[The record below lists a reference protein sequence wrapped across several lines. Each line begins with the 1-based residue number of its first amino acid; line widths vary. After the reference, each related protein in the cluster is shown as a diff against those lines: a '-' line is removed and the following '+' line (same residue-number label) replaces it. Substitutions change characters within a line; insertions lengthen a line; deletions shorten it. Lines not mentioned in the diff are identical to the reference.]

1 MSSLMPAVDLA
12 LSEEHR
18 QIAQAVEDLLAR
30 ESDSATVRRAAFAG
44 DGFDRALWRKVADLG
59 VCGIH
64 LPEAQGGLGLGITEL
79 ALAAEAF
86 GRHLACVPWLEST
99 VLAGTALLIARD
111 ESAIHRWLPG
121 LAGGEAPATMDIGLV
136 TAPAVSATRVHGA
149 WKLDGRLPA
158 VPAAA
163 AARWLLLLAQSDG
176 GPLLVRLPLDA
187 PGVERRAR
195 PTHDATRPV
204 AEVRLE
210 TVVIG
215 DEDELAHDGTAT
227 RVVQRTQQV
236 AAVVLAAEQVGI
248 AQRCMDLTV
257 DYLGQRVQFGRP
269 LASFQALKH
278 RCAQMMTAIELS
290 RSAVLGAAR
299 AFDAQPD
306 APTLLRLAAMAR
318 CQADEAAQF
327 CTQEAIQLHG
337 GVGFTWDYDPQLF
350 FKRAQAARAWLGTP
364 AAWRER
370 VAAQLLDVEAA

>member
-1 MSSLMPAVDLA
+1 M
-12 LSEEHR
+12 
-18 QIAQAVEDLLAR
+18 
-30 ESDSATVRRAAFAG
+30 
-44 DGFDRALWRKVADLG
+44 
-59 VCGIH
+59 
-64 LPEAQGGLGLGITEL
+64 
-79 ALAAEAF
+79 
-86 GRHLACVPWLEST
+86 
-99 VLAGTALLIARD
+99 
-111 ESAIHRWLPG
+111 
-121 LAGGEAPATMDIGLV
+121 
-136 TAPAVSATRVHGA
+136 
-149 WKLDGRLPA
+149 
-158 VPAAA
+158 
-163 AARWLLLLAQSDG
+163 
-176 GPLLVRLPLDA
+176 
-187 PGVERRAR
+187 
-195 PTHDATRPV
+195 

-215 DEDELAHDGTAT
+215 DEDVLAHDGTAT

-327 CTQEAIQLHG
+327 CTCLLYTSTGACSSYLKEVAPPHKPLFDEVQPLQ
-337 GVGFTWDYDPQLF
+337 VG
-350 FKRAQAARAWLGTP
+350 RNI
-364 AAWRER
+364 
-370 VAAQLLDVEAA
+370 